1 MSKKQYKELEKN
13 KIDDTYRCPKCGV
26 LINELTNEQTG
37 VMTYEMYAYNGEIV
51 YDDSDFEPDNKIY
64 HWICS
69 RCGHVITD
77 NSDLAS
83 LYLQHNYKLVN
94 D

>member
-26 LINELTNEQTG
+26 LINELINEQTG
-37 VMTYEMYAYNGEIV
+37 VMMYEMYAHNGEVV
-51 YDDSDFEPDNKIY
+51 YDNSDFEADNQTNQ
-64 HWICS
+64 WICS
-69 RCGHVITD
+69 RCGCVITD
-77 NSDLAS
+77 NSDLAEM
-83 LYLQHNYKLVN
+83 YLQHNYKLVN